1 MPKKADKSGASHPG
15 YEERLRHAADLPE
28 VLGILEEAQQSEQ
41 SRTFFFQ
48 ALSVLAQK
56 AAEANDAK
64 SKRAAV
70 QQGEWLLESCSKLD
84 GGKPQESAV
93 TSMVRVCC
101 ACGAQE
107 RALRLVAEVQAK
119 GVKPRLRTL
128 SAVLLQA
135 SEAGDRTICEK
146 LWAQLPSLQ
155 LEPQDLEFAIMLRTF
170 RGEPQ
175 RQYVL
180 LRQLIEEL
188 PMPSDPPLI
197 EEIGRVFGVEGAA
210 ALRCLDPPK
219 ALGRAEDGRRWQV
232 GWTSLSPEGLCAL
245 SGHSLQ
251 ALDVTPEDESDAA
264 PGPSGDHPAKP
275 AWSFLMSVRWFGLQS
290 FWRWPPWAMSV
301 LTSHMIP
308 TDPDPAPGLSAAA
321 ASGAS
326 GSAPQLLKAGAQG
339 ACVAAIDMD
348 CFYAQC
354 EEIRQPELKGKPL
367 GVQQKMLVITSN
379 YAARAFGIKKG
390 DSLQL
395 VRQKCPEI
403 AICNGEDLTFYS
415 EISQRVFEVASR
427 FSPRVERLGLDEVF
441 VDLGDQVTERLK
453 GGAASAAQSF
463 RGALYPSE
471 GADVAAPDAAASA
484 DWAALD
490 DERRCAVRLAH
501 ASELCLEIRKAILE
515 EVGLTSSAGVS
526 VSKMLAKMVEALAA
540 LLPDA
545 LGVQKIPG
553 IGFASTQR
561 CHELGVTCLK
571 DLAEA
576 GDERLAKEFEA
587 AQVRH
592 MRQLCLGLDL
602 SPVRSSGCPKSCSA
616 EDSFWQRPL
625 RSFQEVQASLV
636 ALAEK
641 LLAKLRT
648 IERGFGPHRAASLAV
663 SWRQAPADEAPG
675 GARARRERR
684 QAPLAESCAGL
695 EAGRLA
701 QCGLGLFQK
710 TVKEP
715 FALNILNLQLNLG
728 QTLKG
733 QQSLSFKAADPAP
746 NTVPAPDPA
755 PAAPVLLSDE
765 EAPAP
770 KAAAAD
776 LAQLV
781 AMGFCAERAAEALQ
795 AAGGVEGAVEA
806 LLSSAPASAPA
817 KRQRVELVDLA
828 SIVFNIAMV
837 GLRTTGTSRIEMLM
851 ASKRSRLQEEALL
864 ERMVTRLAV
873 DGVRNSGKPFR
884 RFKKWLEEQPPFDI
898 VIDGANVGFNNQN
911 REGGLFQYSQI
922 DAVIDKLRENG
933 SRVLLVLHPKW
944 LREDAD
950 RTVTKRKKRKLDQI
964 NLEGAMGSSEE
975 TAEEQEGEPEIQ
987 YPFDPITEAER
998 DAPVGTPLSFIRRW
1012 KESECL
1018 VRVPAKD
1025 CDDWYWL
1032 FAALSSARRGARHV
1046 QVVSNDHMRDHHWRM
1061 VGNRAFLK
1069 WQGRHMTRVSIWSET
1084 VDGENCKVTLTPPD
1098 LYSLQAQ
1105 VSDNGEAWHF
1115 PVPVVPSRAQQLS
1128 SGRPLPRK
1136 EIESAEC
1143 HWLVA
1148 WQ

>member
-251 ALDVTPEDESDAA
+251 ALDVTPEVA
-264 PGPSGDHPAKP
+264 PGHFHFGFLPA
-275 AWSFLMSVRWFGLQS
+275 WFGLQS

-616 EDSFWQRPL
+616 EEFAIGVS
-625 RSFQEVQASLV
+625 ASSV
-636 ALAEK
+636 AGL
-641 LLAKLRT
+641 LLA
-648 IERGFGPHRAASLAV
+648 AASAQLSGGTVRAEH
-663 SWRQAPADEAPG
+663 SEPCPQNLPG
-675 GARARRERR
+675 TLR
-684 QAPLAESCAGL
+684 
-695 EAGRLA
+695 
-701 QCGLGLFQK
+701 
-710 TVKEP
+710 
-715 FALNILNLQLNLG
+715 NLQLNLG

-733 QQSLSFKAADPAP
+733 QQSLSFKAAGSAP
-746 NTVPAPDPA
+746 NPAPAPDPA

-770 KAAAAD
+770 TAPAEV
-776 LAQLV
+776 AQLV
-781 AMGFCAERAAEALQ
+781 AMGFRAERAAEALQ
-795 AAGGVEGAVEA
+795 AAGGVEAAVEA
-806 LLSSAPASAPA
+806 LLSSAAPASAPA

-837 GLRTTGTSRIEMLM
+837 GLRYVGLNSVVWRANPQDTRFDHWYFQDSDADGQQ
-851 ASKRSRLQEEALL
+851 KEEALL

-1025 CDDWYWL
+1025 CP
-1032 FAALSSARRGARHV
+1032 GP
-1046 QVVSNDHMRDHHWRM
+1046 
-1061 VGNRAFLK
+1061 G
-1069 WQGRHMTRVSIWSET
+1069 T
-1084 VDGENCKVTLTPPD
+1084 
-1098 LYSLQAQ
+1098 
-1105 VSDNGEAWHF
+1105 
-1115 PVPVVPSRAQQLS
+1115 
-1128 SGRPLPRK
+1128 
-1136 EIESAEC
+1136 
-1143 HWLVA
+1143 
-1148 WQ
+1148 